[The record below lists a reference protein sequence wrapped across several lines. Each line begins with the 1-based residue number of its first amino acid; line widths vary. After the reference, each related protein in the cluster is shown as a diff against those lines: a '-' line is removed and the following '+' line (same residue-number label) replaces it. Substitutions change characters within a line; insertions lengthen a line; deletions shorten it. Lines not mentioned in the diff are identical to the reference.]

1 MTEKIINLTA
11 TKDDK
16 CFICCDHDATLK
28 MNIIRPKYRDNI
40 ISFNICDQCLAQM
53 QKDIETHE

>member
-1 MTEKIINLTA
+1 MTEKIINLTIA
-11 TKDDK
+11 KDDK
-16 CFICCDHDATLK
+16 CLICCDNDATLNI
-28 MNIIRPKYRDNI
+28 NIIRPKYRDNI